1 MAAKMAKNKGDEKF
15 YICTGSSKETIAFYL
30 VIGCEETK
38 AINQNLYQ
46 MDTHDYQLEFDL

>member
-15 YICTGSSKETIAFYL
+15 YICAGSSKETIAFYL
-30 VIGCEETK
+30 AIGCEETK
-38 AINQNLYQ
+38 EINQNLYQ